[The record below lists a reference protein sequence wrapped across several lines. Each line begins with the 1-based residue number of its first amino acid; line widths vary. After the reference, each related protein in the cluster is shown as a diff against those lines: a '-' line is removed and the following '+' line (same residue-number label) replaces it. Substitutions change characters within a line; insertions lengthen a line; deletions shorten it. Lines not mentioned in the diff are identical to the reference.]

1 MDVFIGL
8 GVPNETVGTLGLD
21 VLVRVRVSAGY
32 DVEEKTDENAI
43 SEVPA

>member
-1 MDVFIGL
+1 VDVFVGL

-32 DVEEKTDENAI
+32 EIEEK
-43 SEVPA
+43 